1 MVPAGSEDLDVPEE
15 LGGNAM
21 NALLP
26 RETSWLP
33 GPCPVVRT
41 GRLVLRPHK
50 MSDAPAIAESLG
62 DFQVARMLARVP
74 VPFDLQDATDWLNRT
89 GAIATP
95 DWSFAI
101 TTEDDV
107 HIGAVALELRNGHW
121 HLGYWLNRY
130 FWRRG
135 IMGEAAAAAIDRFYR
150 RMPEAV
156 IHSGAFADNTASL
169 KIQERLGFSIMR
181 CDDLFSRARGA
192 MAPHIETRLVPASF
206 RRPQS
211 L

>member
-1 MVPAGSEDLDVPEE
+1 
-15 LGGNAM
+15 M

-26 RETSWLP
+26 REASSLP

-41 GRLVLRPHK
+41 GQLVLRPHK

-101 TTEDDV
+101 TTGDDV
-107 HIGAVALELRNGHW
+107 HIGAVAIELRNGRW

-130 FWRRG
+130 FWGRG
-135 IMGEAAAAAIDRFYR
+135 FMSEAVAAGIDRFYR
-150 RMPEAV
+150 RMPEAI

-169 KIQERLGFSIMR
+169 KIQEKLGFSIMR
-181 CDDLFSRARGA
+181 CDDLYSRARGA
-192 MAPHIETRLVPASF
+192 MTPHIETRLAPASF
-206 RRPQS
+206 RRPAC